1 MKKNIKIIKKMKNI
15 SINFF
20 GEEVSISMPTD
31 LASLRQQISEKFMFS
46 PSDTAELVV
55 SYAKDLGKKIIQT
68 EQDFVNFISDKIPK
82 IDLDISQDSKLY
94 LKNLNSLQKETDDN
108 KNQLE
113 ESLKKKEE
121 IKNRK
126 ETSLKERISKIKE
139 MEKQIKQMQKEK
151 KSLEKQYQKEK
162 KRFQKE
168 EKENN
173 KKILCLQKKLGLI
186 DEGKEKLKSK
196 KIDRIDDMMKQC
208 YKTKCSNYKKM
219 EKYPQLI
226 VNRINKITQQ
236 LIQEKLK
243 KMHSFEKNLE
253 KNKIELNQEE
263 REFFVNYPK
272 LMSDIGRRVDSW
284 GNMIKVETKKLV
296 EDLQKVRKNQKE
308 LLCPLRKK
316 LEKKENKESKE
327 NKDKNE
333 KKEEKKERKEVHW
346 YITCDGC
353 EMTPIVGKRYKCDIC
368 PNFDFCESCYEKKK
382 ESHKHT
388 FSLADKKN
396 FYEKMM
402 KDFAKFEAQ
411 GKAVHSMYICDGC
424 GMDPIVGPRYK
435 CTVCDD
441 FDYCEACEEKFRN
454 EHKHPFLKIYK
465 PSMAPID
472 IKCVIPGIQEEK
484 K

>member
-1 MKKNIKIIKKMKNI
+1 MKNI

-20 GEEVSISMPTD
+20 GEEVTISMPTD
-31 LASLRQQISEKFMFS
+31 LSSLRQQISEKFMFS

-94 LKNLNSLQKETDDN
+94 LKNLNTLQKETDEN
-108 KNQLE
+108 KKQLE

-126 ETSLKERISKIKE
+126 ETSLKERIAKIKE

-151 KSLEKQYQKEK
+151 KGLEKQYQKDK

-173 KKILCLQKKLGLI
+173 KKILSLQKKLGLV

-196 KIDRIDDMMKQC
+196 KIDRVDDMMNKC
-208 YKTKCSNYKKM
+208 LKTKCGNYKKI
-219 EKYPQLI
+219 EKIPQVF
-226 VNRINKITQQ
+226 VNKINKITHQ

-243 KMHSFEKNLE
+243 KMHSFEKSLE
-253 KNKIELNQEE
+253 KNKIQLNNEE
-263 REFFVNYPK
+263 REFFINYPK

-284 GNMIKVETKKLV
+284 GNVVKFETQKLV
-296 EDLQKVRKNQKE
+296 EDIKRVRKDQKQ

-316 LEKKENKESKE
+316 LEKKENKE
-327 NKDKNE
+327 NKDKKVE

-346 YITCDGC
+346 YVTCDGC

-382 ESHKHT
+382 ESHQHT
-388 FSLADKKN
+388 FSLADKNN

-402 KDFAKFEAQ
+402 EDFAKFKAQ

-424 GMDPIVGPRYK
+424 GMDPIVGARYK

-454 EHKHPFLKIYK
+454 EHKHPFLKIYR

-472 IKCVIPGIQEEK
+472 IKCVIPDIQEAK

>member
-1 MKKNIKIIKKMKNI
+1 MKNI

-31 LASLRQQISEKFMFS
+31 LSSLRQQISEKFMFS

-68 EQDFVNFISDKIPK
+68 EQDFINFISDKIPK

-94 LKNLNSLQKETDDN
+94 LKNLNTLQKETDDN
-108 KNQLE
+108 KKLLE

-126 ETSLKERISKIKE
+126 ETSLKERIAKIKE
-139 MEKQIKQMQKEK
+139 MEKQIKQIQKEK
-151 KSLEKQYQKEK
+151 KGLEKQYQKEK

-173 KKILCLQKKLGLI
+173 KKILSLQKKLGLV

-196 KIDRIDDMMKQC
+196 KIDRIDDMMNKC
-208 YKTKCSNYKKM
+208 LKTKCGNYKKI
-219 EKYPQLI
+219 EKIPQVF
-226 VNRINKITQQ
+226 VNKINKITQQ
-236 LIQEKLK
+236 LIQQKLK

-253 KNKIELNQEE
+253 KNKIQLNPEE

-272 LMSDIGRRVDSW
+272 LMSDIGKRVDSW
-284 GNMIKVETKKLV
+284 GNVVKCETQKLV
-296 EDLQKVRKNQKE
+296 EDIQRVRKNQKE

-316 LEKKENKESKE
+316 LEKKENKE
-327 NKDKNE
+327 NKDKKVE
-333 KKEEKKERKEVHW
+333 KKEEKKEDKKERKEVHW
-346 YITCDGC
+346 YFSCDGC
-353 EMTPIVGKRYKCDIC
+353 GMFPIVGKRYKCDTC
-368 PNFDFCESCYEKKK
+368 PNYDFCESCYENKK
-382 ESHKHT
+382 ESHEHT
-388 FSLADKKN
+388 FSLFKQKN
-396 FYEKMM
+396 CYEKMM
-402 KDFAKFEAQ
+402 EDFEKLKTL
-411 GKAVHSMYICDGC
+411 GKVVHPMYICDGC
-424 GMDPIVGPRYK
+424 GMDPIVGARYK

-441 FDYCEACEEKFRN
+441 FDYCEACEEKFKS
-454 EHKHPFLKIYK
+454 EHKHPFLKIYR

-472 IKCVIPGIQEEK
+472 IKCVIPGFQETK

>member
-1 MKKNIKIIKKMKNI
+1 MKNI

-31 LASLRQQISEKFMFS
+31 LSSLRQQISEKFMFS

-94 LKNLNSLQKETDDN
+94 LKNLNTLQKETDDN
-108 KNQLE
+108 KKQLE

-126 ETSLKERISKIKE
+126 ETSLKERIAKIKE
-139 MEKQIKQMQKEK
+139 MEKQIKQIQKEK
-151 KSLEKQYQKEK
+151 KGLEKQYQKEK

-173 KKILCLQKKLGLI
+173 KKILSLQKKLGLV

-196 KIDRIDDMMKQC
+196 KIDRIDDMMNKC
-208 YKTKCSNYKKM
+208 LKTKCGNYKKI
-219 EKYPQLI
+219 EKIPQVF
-226 VNRINKITQQ
+226 VNKINKITQQ
-236 LIQEKLK
+236 LIQQKLK

-253 KNKIELNQEE
+253 KNKIQLNPEE

-272 LMSDIGRRVDSW
+272 LMSDIGKRVDSW
-284 GNMIKVETKKLV
+284 GNVVKCETQKLV
-296 EDLQKVRKNQKE
+296 EDIQRVRKNQKE

-316 LEKKENKESKE
+316 LEKKENKE
-327 NKDKNE
+327 NKDKKVE
-333 KKEEKKERKEVHW
+333 KKEEKKEDKKERKEVHW
-346 YITCDGC
+346 YFSCDGC
-353 EMTPIVGKRYKCDIC
+353 GMFPIVGKRYKCDTC
-368 PNFDFCESCYEKKK
+368 PNYDFCESCYENKK
-382 ESHKHT
+382 ESHEHT
-388 FSLADKKN
+388 FSLFKQKN
-396 FYEKMM
+396 CYEKMM
-402 KDFAKFEAQ
+402 EDFEKLKTL
-411 GKAVHSMYICDGC
+411 GKVVHPMYICDGC
-424 GMDPIVGPRYK
+424 GMDPIVGPRFK

-441 FDYCEACEEKFRN
+441 FDYCEACEEKFKS
-454 EHKHPFLKIYK
+454 EHKHPFLKIYR

-472 IKCVIPGIQEEK
+472 IKCVIPGFQETK

>member
-1 MKKNIKIIKKMKNI
+1 MKNI

-20 GEEVSISMPTD
+20 GEEVSINMPTD
-31 LASLRQQISEKFMFS
+31 LSSLRQQISEKFMFS

-68 EQDFVNFISDKIPK
+68 EQDFINFISDKIPK

-94 LKNLNSLQKETDDN
+94 LKNLNTLQKETDEN
-108 KNQLE
+108 KKQLE
-113 ESLKKKEE
+113 DSLKKKEE

-126 ETSLKERISKIKE
+126 ETSLKERIAKIKE
-139 MEKQIKQMQKEK
+139 IEKQIKQMQKEK
-151 KSLEKQYQKEK
+151 KGLAKQYQKEK

-173 KKILCLQKKLGLI
+173 KKILSLQKKLGLV

-196 KIDRIDDMMKQC
+196 KVDRIDDMMSKC
-208 YKTKCSNYKKM
+208 LKTKCENYKKI
-219 EKYPQLI
+219 EKIPQEI
-226 VNRINKITQQ
+226 VNKITKITQQ
-236 LIQEKLK
+236 LIQQKLK

-253 KNKIELNQEE
+253 KNKIELNPEE

-284 GNMIKVETKKLV
+284 GNVIRVETQKLV
-296 EDLQKVRKNQKE
+296 QDIQKVRKNQKE

-316 LEKKENKESKE
+316 LEKKENK
-327 NKDKNE
+327 D
-333 KKEEKKERKEVHW
+333 KKEEKKEVHW
-346 YITCDGC
+346 FVTCDGC
-353 EMTPIVGKRYKCDIC
+353 QMTPIVGKRYKCDIC
-368 PNFDFCESCYEKKK
+368 PNFDFCESCFEKKK
-382 ESHKHT
+382 ENHKHT
-388 FSLADKKN
+388 FSLAGKKN

-402 KDFAKFEAQ
+402 EDFAKFQAQ
-411 GKAVHSMYICDGC
+411 GKVVHSMYICDGC
-424 GMDPIVGPRYK
+424 GMDPIVGARYK
-435 CTVCDD
+435 CTICDD
-441 FDYCEACEEKFRN
+441 FDYCEACEEKFRK

-472 IKCVIPGIQEEK
+472 IKCVIPEIQETK